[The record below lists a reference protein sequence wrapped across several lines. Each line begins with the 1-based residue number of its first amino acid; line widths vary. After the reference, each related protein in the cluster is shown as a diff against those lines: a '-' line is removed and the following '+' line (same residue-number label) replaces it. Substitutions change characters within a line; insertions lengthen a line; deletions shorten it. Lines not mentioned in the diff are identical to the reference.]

1 MSEYIKT
8 MFSNLISRYRKVILM
23 LADMGLI
30 VVAYTL
36 TWVLISG
43 RADMEVYF
51 SLLVSSCFLFVACFA
66 IVYVATGM
74 YDSLWRYAE
83 VVEFFKCCISS
94 AIAIIAFVIMTQIV
108 FQEKRM
114 PLSVYGLSAMFAT
127 TFTLYMRLT
136 YRMYR
141 NTKIAQLGKKRRRV
155 LVVGAGDA
163 ASTLLHEINKNP
175 VKEMNIICVVDDD
188 KEKV

>member
-94 AIAIIAFVIMTQIV
+94 AIAIIAFVIM
-108 FQEKRM
+108 
-114 PLSVYGLSAMFAT
+114 
-127 TFTLYMRLT
+127 
-136 YRMYR
+136 
-141 NTKIAQLGKKRRRV
+141 
-155 LVVGAGDA
+155 
-163 ASTLLHEINKNP
+163 
-175 VKEMNIICVVDDD
+175 
-188 KEKV
+188 